1 MELIKEFLKSV
12 ILHPDFHRYFSYC
25 FFALVVYVMRGYFW
39 VNRGQLMKDMK
50 GEDGRWD
57 AVEVAFFVWIILFS
71 VAILGSLFFGLTMP
85 HEAWWSLDTMGVF
98 VLAGKRGPDIV
109 MAMKSNKSNQKETIN
124 PPTQDKKKGGLESE
138 DMSNL

>member
-1 MELIKEFLKSV
+1 
-12 ILHPDFHRYFSYC
+12 
-25 FFALVVYVMRGYFW
+25 
-39 VNRGQLMKDMK
+39 
-50 GEDGRWD
+50 
-57 AVEVAFFVWIILFS
+57 
-71 VAILGSLFFGLTMP
+71 MP